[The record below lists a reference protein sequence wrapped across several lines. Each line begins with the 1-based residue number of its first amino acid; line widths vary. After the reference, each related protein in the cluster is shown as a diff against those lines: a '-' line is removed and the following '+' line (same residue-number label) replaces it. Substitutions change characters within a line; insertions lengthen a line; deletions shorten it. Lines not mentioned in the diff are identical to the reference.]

1 MLQPG
6 VVVSKRFLDYN
17 ADQRGQYF
25 EATSTKMI
33 PMSSQTASTTD
44 SIKVALAGATGKM
57 GQYALDAI
65 TAADDMELVATLS
78 SQDPLEDI
86 TASGATHVL
95 DLTVP
100 DVSSKIVA
108 FAVDNGLHTVIG
120 TSGWTEQKREV
131 LHDQL
136 GGHPTVGVL
145 IAPNFS
151 IGSVLATRFAAQAAP
166 YFDSVEVIEMHHPK
180 KIDAPSGTAV
190 RTAEMIA
197 DAREEAGVEPSPD
210 ATTHDPD
217 HARGAKVS
225 GINVHAVRLAGL
237 EAHQEV
243 LMGTPGQQLVLRHDA
258 FDRTSYMPGVLLGL
272 RTVASRP
279 GLSYGL
285 DSYLD
290 LD

>member
-1 MLQPG
+1 M
-6 VVVSKRFLDYN
+6 SS
-17 ADQRGQYF
+17 
-25 EATSTKMI
+25 ETATSQHLI
-33 PMSSQTASTTD
+33 Q
-44 SIKVALAGATGKM
+44 VALVGATGKM
-57 GQYALDAI
+57 GRYAIDAI
-65 TAADDMELVATLS
+65 NAADDMTLVATLS
-78 SQDPLEDI
+78 SKNALEDI

-100 DVSSKIVA
+100 DVSGQLVA

-120 TSGWTEQKREV
+120 TSGWTEDKRAV
-131 LHDQL
+131 LETQL
-136 GGHPTVGVL
+136 ADHPEVGVL

-166 YFDSVEVIEMHHPK
+166 YFDSVEIIEMHHPHK
-180 KIDAPSGTAV
+180 VDAPSGTAV

-197 DAREEAGVEPSPD
+197 QARTKAGVGPSPD

-217 HARGAKVS
+217 HARGATVD

-258 FDRTSYMPGVLLGL
+258 FDRSSYMPGVLLGL
-272 RTVASRP
+272 RNVASRP

-285 DSYLD
+285 DAYLD